1 MTKAEKKGLR
11 RFVCGALVCALTMSA
26 LCACGREPVISETE
40 AQSRIEAR
48 VQNDANEITVMTFN
62 VAAPWGNFFT
72 NTLTGMT
79 TKAAAE
85 VIAEVLPDSFGTQEM
100 NFVWEARFKSLLSFY
115 DSYGV
120 ERGGDGANKL
130 KCEKN
135 TVFWLKSKYTAVD
148 KGNFW
153 LSETPEEASRYSGA
167 GCNRVCTWV
176 LLEDNVTGM
185 RYLHMNT
192 HLDHVSDEARNYG
205 AEVIVQKLGELEEK
219 YPGVPVVLTGD
230 FNTAAES
237 LPYNTLTAAG
247 FADMYTLAQE
257 GENVRSYQGWGAYG
271 ADEELA
277 IDFIFA
283 KGAQSASVCR
293 VLSDMDTD
301 ISDHYPVMA
310 VIDLGA

>member
-11 RFVCGALVCALTMSA
+11 RFVCGALVCALTVSA

-130 KCEKN
+130 KC
-135 TVFWLKSKYTAVD
+135 
-148 KGNFW
+148 
-153 LSETPEEASRYSGA
+153 
-167 GCNRVCTWV
+167 
-176 LLEDNVTGM
+176 
-185 RYLHMNT
+185 
-192 HLDHVSDEARNYG
+192 
-205 AEVIVQKLGELEEK
+205 
-219 YPGVPVVLTGD
+219 
-230 FNTAAES
+230 
-237 LPYNTLTAAG
+237 
-247 FADMYTLAQE
+247 
-257 GENVRSYQGWGAYG
+257 
-271 ADEELA
+271 
-277 IDFIFA
+277 
-283 KGAQSASVCR
+283 
-293 VLSDMDTD
+293 
-301 ISDHYPVMA
+301 
-310 VIDLGA
+310 